1 MASPASIQ
9 PNSIERRTNGV
20 RLRVLHW
27 PGDAERLPFLLLH
40 GLASNARFWEPVAGR
55 LAAAGHPAYAPDLR
69 GHGQSDA
76 PAARYDF
83 GTVTQ
88 DVAGLVSAL
97 DLRRFI
103 VAGHSWGGHVALDY
117 AAHHDPAGLALI
129 DGGFTQLSDS
139 PEATWEKVER
149 ALTPPRLAGT
159 PLPTFLER
167 LEAAHPD
174 WPTDVPWR
182 EIVLANFEIRPDGTI
197 APHLAFENH
206 MQVVRALWE
215 FTTYERF
222 GDVACPVLI
231 AAARTSGVLPRR
243 DEAFLELKRRGEEQ
257 ARARIPQVQFVWVD
271 DTDHDIP
278 LQRPGALADLL
289 LDLAARAAA
298 AR

>member
-9 PNSIERRTNGV
+9 SNSIERRTNGV

-69 GHGQSDA
+69 GHGQSDS
-76 PAARYDF
+76 PAAGYDF

-88 DVAGLVSAL
+88 DVAGIVSGL

-103 VAGHSWGGHVALDY
+103 IAGHSWGGHIALDY
-117 AAHHDPAGLALI
+117 AAHYDPAGLALI

-139 PEATWEKVER
+139 EEATWEKVER

-159 PLPTFLER
+159 PLPALLER

-206 MQVVRALWE
+206 MHVVRAMWE
-215 FTTYERF
+215 FPTYARF
-222 GDVACPVLI
+222 EAVRCPVRI
-231 AAARTSGVLPRR
+231 AAARMDGALPRR
-243 DEAFLELKRRGEEQ
+243 DEAFQDLKRRGEKE
-257 ARARIPQVQFVWVD
+257 ALRRIPRVRVVWFD
-271 DTDHDIP
+271 ETDHDIP
-278 LQRPGALADLL
+278 LHRPRELANLL
-289 LDLAARAAA
+289 LELAAQV